1 MMNSRFQ
8 LFKKK
13 SVCMALLAMLLL
25 GLTSATSYSFQDEK
39 SSPETSTSSAAPETT
54 GTETSEQSSDGSKE
68 PEDKRSDVVKY
79 AESKG
84 VPTATYEQENTY
96 TLNTLIMFICAVLV
110 IFMHPGFAMLE
121 VGFNSSKN
129 TINILFKN
137 LMTLS
142 VGILLYFFIGF
153 GLMYPG
159 ADFEGGYFGFG
170 GSGVTNDLE
179 AIEDNKGVDEA
190 LANIEKDNGPD
201 SVLVIIGDGEDAFV
215 TSPLGDYSSFADFL
229 FQCAFAATAA
239 TIVSGA
245 VAGRMQFKA
254 YLIFGAILTGLIYPI
269 SGMWKWGGGFMAA
282 AEFQD
287 FAGSILVHAVGG
299 FSGLAAAIVLGARI
313 GRFNTDGKS
322 TPIPGHNITFAA
334 LGVFILWVGWY
345 GFNPGS
351 QLTYSGAANAGA
363 TLSIAV
369 TTSLSASAGAIVAM
383 SVAWAMFGKPDVTM
397 ALNGALAGLVSI
409 TANCDRVSNSEAMLI
424 GAVGG
429 ILVVIG
435 IILLDKIKIDDPV
448 GAWPVHGL
456 CGLWGGIA
464 TGVFGDIPGELSR
477 GGFIWVQT
485 YCSLICI
492 VWAFVTMFILFSIL
506 KVMGVLRVDEHEET
520 AGLDISEHG
529 MHAYDK

>member
-1 MMNSRFQ
+1 MMNSRLK
-8 LFKKK
+8 LFKRK
-13 SVCMALLAMLLL
+13 STFVALLAMLSI
-25 GLTSATSYSFQDEK
+25 GLISNTGYSFQDEK
-39 SSPETSTSSAAPETT
+39 AAPESNNSAATPS
-54 GTETSEQSSDGSKE
+54 TSDSE
-68 PEDKRSDVVKY
+68 PEDARPDVVKY

-159 ADFEGGYFGFG
+159 SDYEGGYFGFG
-170 GSGVTNDLE
+170 GSGVNNDLE
-179 AIEDNKGVDEA
+179 AIEDNKGIDDA
-190 LANIEKDNGPD
+190 IAGIEEGNGPD
-201 SVLVIIGDGEDAFV
+201 SVLVIIGDDKDAFV
-215 TSPLGDYSSFADFL
+215 TSPLGDYSAFADFL

-254 YLIFGAILTGLIYPI
+254 YLIFGAILTGLVYPI
-269 SGMWKWGGGFMAA
+269 SGMWKWGAGFMDAA
-282 AEFQD
+282 NFQD
-287 FAGSILVHAVGG
+287 FAGSILVHALGG

-322 TPIPGHNITFAA
+322 TPIPGHNIPFAA

-383 SVAWAMFGKPDVTM
+383 AVAWGMFGKPDVTM

-409 TANCDRVSNSEAMLI
+409 TANCDRVTNSEAMLI

-435 IILLDKIKIDDPV
+435 IILLDKVKIDDPV

-464 TGVFGDIPGELSR
+464 TGVFGDIPAEEMSR
-477 GGFIWVQT
+477 IGFIWVQT

-506 KVMGVLRVDEHEET
+506 KAIGVLRVDEHEET

>member
-1 MMNSRFQ
+1 MSQTGFLLRP
-8 LFKKK
+8 KRA
-13 SVCMALLAMLLL
+13 VLLAIAAIFLASPF
-25 GLTSATSYSFQDEK
+25 TSPVSAQD
-39 SSPETSTSSAAPETT
+39 SPDTAQKTEETT
-54 GTETSEQSSDGSKE
+54 DVR
-68 PEDKRSDVVKY
+68 PDVVQY

-84 VPTATYEQENTY
+84 VATATYDEENTY
-96 TLNTLIMFICAVLV
+96 TINTLIMFVCAVLV
-110 IFMHPGFAMLE
+110 IFMHAGFAMLE
-121 VGFNSSKN
+121 AGLNSSKN

-159 ADFEGGYFGFG
+159 GDYEGKWFGFG

-179 AIEDNKGVDEA
+179 ALDKAGVDEA
-190 LANIEKDNGPD
+190 VKEYDEALAEYRKLSGAELEEAEEP
-201 SVLVIIGDGEDAFV
+201 SLALIILGDGEDATV
-215 TSPLGDYSSFADFL
+215 VASLGDYNSSADFL

-245 VAGRMQFKA
+245 VAGRMQFRA
-254 YLIFGAILTGLIYPI
+254 YLIFSAVITGLVYPI
-269 SGMWKWGGGFMAA
+269 SGMWKWGAGFMDAA
-282 AEFQD
+282 NFQD

-299 FSGLAAAIVLGARI
+299 FSGLAAAMILGARI

-334 LGVFILWVGWY
+334 LGVFVLWVGWY

-351 QLTYSGAANAGA
+351 QLTYSGVSNAGA
-363 TLSIAV
+363 TLTIAV
-369 TTSLSASAGAIVAM
+369 TTSLSAAAGAIVAM
-383 SVAWAMFGKPDVTM
+383 SVAWGLFGKPDVTM

-409 TANCDRVSNSEAMLI
+409 TANCDRVTNMEAIAI

-429 ILVVIG
+429 ILVVLG
-435 IILLDKIKIDDPV
+435 IILLEKWKIDDPV

-464 TGVFGDIPGELSR
+464 TGVFGDLPDPEMTR
-477 GGFIWVQT
+477 VGFIWVQT
-485 YCSLICI
+485 YCSLIVI
-492 VWAFVTMFILFSIL
+492 VWAFATMFALFTAL
-506 KVMGVLRVDEHEET
+506 KVAGILRVSEEEET
-520 AGLDISEHG
+520 SGLDVTEHG
-529 MHAYDK
+529 MRAYDA